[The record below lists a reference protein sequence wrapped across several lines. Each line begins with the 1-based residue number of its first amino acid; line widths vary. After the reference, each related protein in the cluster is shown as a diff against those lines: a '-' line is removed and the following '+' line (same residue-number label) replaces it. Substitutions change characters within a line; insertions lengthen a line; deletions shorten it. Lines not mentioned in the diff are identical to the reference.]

1 MIRLLFLTILSVNF
15 IYSDEDQHMHQHSHY
30 HDVYVQGEK
39 LEVDEKRF
47 KKFLDL
53 LSNSQ
58 IAVVNI
64 NGMVCDFCARGIEK
78 TFVKDKAV
86 KRIDVDLERGKVLI
100 AYSKEKEIDFDEI
113 KSKILVNGQNAI
125 DFSILNIW

>member
-15 IYSDEDQHMHQHSHY
+15 INSDEDHNVHQHSHN

-47 KKFLDL
+47 KKFLDG

-58 IAVVNI
+58 VAVVNV

-100 AYSKEKEIDFDEI
+100 AYTKEKEINFDEI
-113 KSKILVNGQNAI
+113 KNKILANGQNAI
-125 DFSILNIW
+125 DFTILNI

>member
-1 MIRLLFLTILSVNF
+1 MTRLLFLTILSVNF
-15 IYSDEDQHMHQHSHY
+15 INSDENQHMHEHSHS

-47 KKFLDL
+47 KNFLDGL
-53 LSNSQ
+53 TNSQ
-58 IAVVNI
+58 VAVVNV

-100 AYSKEKEIDFDEI
+100 AYTKEKEINFDEI
-113 KSKILVNGQNAI
+113 KNKILANGQNAI
-125 DFSILNIW
+125 DFTILNI

>member
-1 MIRLLFLTILSVNF
+1 MIRLLFITIFSINLIS
-15 IYSDEDQHMHQHSHY
+15 SDEDHHMHQNSHNHY
-30 HDVYVQGEK
+30 VYVQGEK
-39 LEVDEKRF
+39 LEVDQDRF
-47 KKFLDL
+47 KSFLDG

-58 IAVVNI
+58 VAVVNV

-113 KSKILVNGQNAI
+113 KSKILANGQNAI
-125 DFSILNIW
+125 DFSILNI

>member
-15 IYSDEDQHMHQHSHY
+15 INSDENQHMHEHSHS

-47 KKFLDL
+47 KNFLDGL
-53 LSNSQ
+53 TNSQ
-58 IAVVNI
+58 LAVVNV

-100 AYSKEKEIDFDEI
+100 AYTKEKEINFDEI
-113 KSKILVNGQNAI
+113 KNKILANGQNAI
-125 DFSILNIW
+125 DFTILNI

>member
-1 MIRLLFLTILSVNF
+1 MTRLLFLTILSVNF
-15 IYSDEDQHMHQHSHY
+15 INSDENQHMHEHSHS

-47 KKFLDL
+47 KKFLDGL
-53 LSNSQ
+53 TNSQ
-58 IAVVNI
+58 VAVVNV

-100 AYSKEKEIDFDEI
+100 AYTKEKEINFDEI
-113 KSKILVNGQNAI
+113 RNKILANGQNAI
-125 DFSILNIW
+125 DFTILNI

>member
-1 MIRLLFLTILSVNF
+1 MIRLLFISTLSINL
-15 IYSDEDQHMHQHSHY
+15 ISSDEDHHMHQNSHNHY
-30 HDVYVQGEK
+30 VYVQGEK
-39 LEVDEKRF
+39 LEVDQDRF
-47 KKFLDL
+47 KSFLDG

-58 IAVVNI
+58 VAVVNV

-125 DFSILNIW
+125 DFSILNI

>member
-15 IYSDEDQHMHQHSHY
+15 INSDENQHMHEHSHS

-47 KKFLDL
+47 KKFLDGL
-53 LSNSQ
+53 TNSQ
-58 IAVVNI
+58 VAVVNV

-86 KRIDVDLERGKVLI
+86 KRIDVDLESCLLYTSPSPRDMRRSRMPSS
-100 AYSKEKEIDFDEI
+100 A
-113 KSKILVNGQNAI
+113 
-125 DFSILNIW
+125 

>member
-1 MIRLLFLTILSVNF
+1 MTRLLFLTILSVNF
-15 IYSDEDQHMHQHSHY
+15 INSDENQHMHEHSHS

-47 KKFLDL
+47 KNFLDGL
-53 LSNSQ
+53 TNSQ
-58 IAVVNI
+58 VAVVNV

-86 KRIDVDLERGKVLI
+86 KWVDVDLERGKVLI
-100 AYSKEKEIDFDEI
+100 AYSKEKEINFDEI
-113 KSKILVNGQNAI
+113 KNKILANGQNAI
-125 DFSILNIW
+125 DFTILNIW